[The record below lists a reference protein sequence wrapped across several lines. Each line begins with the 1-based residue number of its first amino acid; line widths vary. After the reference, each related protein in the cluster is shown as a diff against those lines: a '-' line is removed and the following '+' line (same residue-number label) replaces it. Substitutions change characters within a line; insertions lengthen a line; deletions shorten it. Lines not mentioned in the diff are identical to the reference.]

1 MAAAKPKK
9 SKDYT
14 TLIGEKFGML
24 TITEILPRERD
35 GRGDLKPPECLCE
48 CECGNISKHRL
59 YDVANMNIL
68 SCGCLRGKH
77 GVDRDEN
84 TPSSIIDALAAV
96 YYCNYPTSTCV
107 RSKTYHLCC
116 HECDRFSGCSQA
128 CQNTPE
134 KCKAP
139 IRDDLEKEDYEGGL
153 EDD

>member
-9 SKDYT
+9 SKDYS

-84 TPSSIIDALAAV
+84 TPSSIIDALSAV
-96 YYCNYPTSTCV
+96 YYCGYPTSTCV

-116 HECDRFSGCSQA
+116 HECDRFSGCTQA
-128 CQNTPE
+128 CMNTPD

-139 IRDDLEKEDYEGGL
+139 IRDDLDKEETEG
-153 EDD
+153 